1 LPALDSRWLAPI
13 FVQAIATFDAGL
25 LGAYKGIDTSPLFAR
40 QCIVSDV
47 LYLRQEVGKL
57 RLALPQGCC
66 PNLVAFAQSL
76 SVS

>member
-1 LPALDSRWLAPI
+1 M
-13 FVQAIATFDAGL
+13 QAIATFDAGL